1 MRLKIFTAATLAEAM
16 ARVRREMGE
25 DAIIVSTQMDAR
37 SARVTAA
44 MEEPDP
50 PPVPWDVSEDSPM
63 ECWEEEAPRASQK
76 SASQKSASQK
86 STSQKPGKFA
96 EAEIPS
102 QAGGD
107 GRGSATNGGAEVE
120 IRQALSFHGV
130 PLPLTQR
137 LVRAAATLHATG
149 ALMALAGALDRTFG
163 FAPLSHQAEP
173 RPLMLIGPPGAGK
186 TLTVAK
192 LATRARR
199 AGHTA
204 TVITTDTRRAGG
216 VGQLEA
222 FTRILGIDLIA
233 AASPAEVAA
242 ALRRRDESGGD
253 GPILID
259 TAGANPLIGQDISQ
273 LAELVDL
280 AAAEA
285 ILVLPAGGDAMEMM
299 DTAAAFACLRIRSLL
314 ATRLDA
320 VRRLGSLLAAVDAG
334 RTSFSDGGISHRV
347 VDSLVPLNP
356 VALSRALLPHAANK
370 PSSSPFS
377 EASP

>member
-25 DAIIVSTQMDAR
+25 EAIIVSTQTDAR

-44 MEEPDP
+44 MEEPDLP
-50 PPVPWDVSEDSPM
+50 PASWDESENSPD
-63 ECWEEEAPRASQK
+63 ESPDGSPGDWAEETPQEEWDPGEPGDQGESPAAGPSSRA
-76 SASQKSASQK
+76 AR
-86 STSQKPGKFA
+86 
-96 EAEIPS
+96 
-102 QAGGD
+102 D
-107 GRGSATNGGAEVE
+107 GGARAVSGDAEDE

-130 PLPLTQR
+130 PVPLTQR
-137 LVRAAATLHATG
+137 LVRAAATVNATG

-163 FAPLSHQAEP
+163 FAPLSHHGEL

-186 TLTVAK
+186 TLTVVK
-192 LATRARR
+192 LATRLRR
-199 AGHTA
+199 AGRTV

-216 VGQLEA
+216 VEQLEA
-222 FTRILGIDLIA
+222 FTRILGIGLIA
-233 AASPAEVAA
+233 AASPADVAA
-242 ALRRRDESGGD
+242 ALGRRDDAIPD
-253 GPILID
+253 GPVLID
-259 TAGANPLIGQDISQ
+259 TAGANALIGTDIAK
-273 LAELVDL
+273 LGEIVDA

-285 ILVLPAGGDAMEMM
+285 VLVLPAGGDPMEMM
-299 DTAAAFACLRIRSLL
+299 DTAAAFACLRVRRLL

-320 VRRLGSLLAAVDAG
+320 VRRLGGVLAAVDAG

-356 VALSRALLPHAANK
+356 VALARAILPQAAGK
-370 PSSSPFS
+370 SSSSPFS

>member
-50 PPVPWDVSEDSPM
+50 PPVLWDDSEESS
-63 ECWEEEAPRASQK
+63 EEASHDLWEAEELPKAGES
-76 SASQKSASQK
+76 
-86 STSQKPGKFA
+86 A
-96 EAEIPS
+96 EAELPVR
-102 QAGGD
+102 AGGD
-107 GRGSATNGGAEVE
+107 GRGTAANGGAEME

-130 PLPLTQR
+130 PLPLTER
-137 LVRAAATLHATG
+137 LIRSAATVNATG

-163 FAPLSHQAEP
+163 FAPLSHQTEA

-186 TLTVAK
+186 TLTIAK

-216 VGQLEA
+216 VEQLEA
-222 FTRILGIDLIA
+222 FTRILGIELIA
-233 AASPAEVAA
+233 AASPADVAA
-242 ALRRRDESGGD
+242 ALRRHDDVAAGG
-253 GPILID
+253 PVLID
-259 TAGANPLIGQDISQ
+259 TAGANPFVGQDVSQ
-273 LAELVDL
+273 LGEIVDV

-285 ILVLPAGGDAMEMM
+285 VLVLPAGGDAMEMM
-299 DTAAAFACLRIRSLL
+299 DTAAAFACLRVRRLL

-320 VRRLGSLLAAVDAG
+320 VRRLGGLLAAVDAG
-334 RTSFSDGGISHRV
+334 RTSFSEGGISHRV

-356 VALSRALLPHAANK
+356 VALSRAILPHAAGK
-370 PSSSPFS
+370 PSLSPFS